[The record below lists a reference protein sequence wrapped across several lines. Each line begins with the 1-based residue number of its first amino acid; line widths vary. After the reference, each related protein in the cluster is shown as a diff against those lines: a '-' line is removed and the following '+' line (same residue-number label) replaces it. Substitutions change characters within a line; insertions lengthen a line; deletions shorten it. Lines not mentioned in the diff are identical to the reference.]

1 MFIVL
6 AAFSDESVGY
16 YWLLTIYQYIMV
28 LSLLLIGMFCTYG
41 FSASDCA
48 PGNFKSHPKMFIAS
62 SCDPVADIQV
72 FVDMER
78 MLAYKKYIDLEL
90 RKQH

>member
-28 LSLLLIGMFCTYG
+28 FWYVLHFSL
-41 FSASDCA
+41 SASDCA
-48 PGNFKSHPKMFIAS
+48 PGYFKSHPKMFIAS

-78 MLAYKKYIDLEL
+78 MLA
-90 RKQH
+90 